1 MHHGLPSTSLTLV
14 FSFDRPIDFGWLR
27 GPGTR
32 GRHWAVACG
41 LQLAAPRGWAA
52 RFAALDRSLLGLAPA
67 RSDSWLSG
75 DQTLRR
81 AWRQLHTTRGT
92 QPVAQLAA
100 EAGWIR
106 SQLGRLAGL
115 PPTGWLA
122 AERPCHEAG

>member
-1 MHHGLPSTSLTLV
+1 MGVPAAALSHELVGLDDVLGGAGSRLY
-14 FSFDRPIDFGWLR
+14 DE
-27 GPGTR
+27 
-32 GRHWAVACG
+32 VAT
-41 LQLAAPRGWAA
+41 PRGWAA
-52 RFAALDRSLLGLAPA
+52 RFAALDRSLLGLAAA

-100 EAGWIR
+100 EAGSIR

-122 AERPCHEAG
+122 AERPFHEAG